1 MSSPN
6 LVALAGAGPVARSPL
21 ARYLPGQL
29 GPVKSASLRLASRIV
44 NSLRAGYP
52 VKAYS
57 DFRGCRVVLC
67 IAPDAAIPALVEE
80 LSAASLEWRNCAVLL
95 CDSALDSAAL
105 AQLAAGGASVASLNE
120 VPGFDG
126 SRFVVE
132 GGRLAVR
139 AARQLLAHPAV
150 RIHELKPFA
159 KAEFFAGVTFAGELL
174 TPLAYAALASFRLSG
189 LQGEHA
195 AVVLERIVER
205 TLRAFLK
212 AGKSGWTGHL
222 ASGNHEEILRQI
234 ASLRRANP
242 LLATSLNRNAAQALR
257 LFGRD
262 SSWMGAD

>member
-21 ARYLPGQL
+21 ARHLPGRL

-52 VKAYS
+52 VKTYS

-67 IAPDAAIPALVEE
+67 IAPDAAVPAIVEE
-80 LSAASLEWRNCAVLL
+80 LSAAPLEWRNCAVLL
-95 CDSALDSAAL
+95 CDSTLDSAAL
-105 AQLAAGGASVASLNE
+105 ARLAACGASVASLNE

-132 GGRLAVR
+132 GGRPAVR
-139 AARQLLAHPAV
+139 AVRQLLAHPEV
-150 RIHELKPFA
+150 RIHELKPAA

-189 LQGEHA
+189 LQGEQA

-212 AGKSGWTGHL
+212 AGKSGWSGPL
-222 ASGNHEEILRQI
+222 ASGNSKEILRQI
-234 ASLRRANP
+234 AALQRINP
-242 LLATSLNRNAAQALR
+242 LLAESLKHNAAQALR

-262 SSWMGAD
+262 LSWMSAE